1 MDLIECNKVSEE
13 AAKHKDLGIKVMP
26 IPWRDLRVS
35 VVSDAAWGNA
45 KEAIWIENSEED
57 EWEETATHW
66 IRHHRTER
74 RTTFHPG
81 ASPGGPD
88 LHDLLPERRTEF
100 YFKRD
105 GTMQHETCQDEWC
118 DKNGIRVL
126 QETSWRGQTIFKKAP
141 EGQGTTAAQIHSS
154 LNQLQQLNSQGGQII
169 MYHDKKLA
177 DDSQPRMTTLAAWKS
192 FRLKR
197 KTVDTLAAEGQAVQS
212 GIGSIHW
219 HRLMFLEAF
228 YGMMTTDHWREESR
242 KLPFMAAVDSKSL
255 YDATNKCA
263 STTAYSATKGLPST
277 SRSSKRTYWK
287 PVDESDG
294 SIPERCLR
302 IP

>member
-1 MDLIECNKVSEE
+1 
-13 AAKHKDLGIKVMP
+13 MP

-88 LHDLLPERRTEF
+88 LHDLLPERKTEF

-105 GTMQHETCQDEWC
+105 GIMQHETCQDEWC

-126 QETSWRGQTIFKKAP
+126 QETSWR
-141 EGQGTTAAQIHSS
+141 
-154 LNQLQQLNSQGGQII
+154 
-169 MYHDKKLA
+169 DK
-177 DDSQPRMTTLAAWKS
+177 PP
-192 FRLKR
+192 
-197 KTVDTLAAEGQAVQS
+197 
-212 GIGSIHW
+212 
-219 HRLMFLEAF
+219 
-228 YGMMTTDHWREESR
+228 SR
-242 KLPFMAAVDSKSL
+242 KHQKDRAPPRPRFIPASLSSSSSTAKAVKLSCTMTRNWQMTVSH
-255 YDATNKCA
+255 
-263 STTAYSATKGLPST
+263 
-277 SRSSKRTYWK
+277 
-287 PVDESDG
+287 V
-294 SIPERCLR
+294 
-302 IP
+302 